1 VGVVSVQVAMYVADG
16 ELTKADGIP
25 QSSKRGIHCTVVLS

>member
-1 VGVVSVQVAMYVADG
+1 MGVVPVQVAKYVADG

-25 QSSKRGIHCTVVLS
+25 QSSQRCIHCTVVLS